1 MKHFSLRLFAFGMAL
16 GAVGAAVVLAA
27 NASARV
33 ARPTGATNVD
43 GVALAASTPA
53 TSPDQVIQWNRIL
66 LGILRTPG
74 AQPSTIHPTRS
85 MAILHAAVYDAVNAT
100 LKTPHADYLVHIKAP
115 AHTSAA
121 AAAAAA
127 AHAVLVSLYPS
138 RRRCSTPT

>member
-74 AQPSTIHPTRS
+74 AQPATLHPTRS
-85 MAILHAAVYDAVNAT
+85 MAIMHAAVYDAVNAIVRT
-100 LKTPHADYLVHIKAP
+100 HSDYLIHLKAP
-115 AHTSAA
+115 RHASVAA
-121 AAAAAA
+121 AAADVWRGAF
-127 AHAVLVSLYPS
+127 
-138 RRRCSTPT
+138 R